1 MHAWVSDPIKSAIS
15 SGNLAIVQLL
25 QRHGA
30 TLQGRHMVTALSRAE
45 RPSMEMLQHLAP
57 ALGPGVWRECLTSP
71 ALQRGDVAV
80 CRFLVDHGVDINFAF
95 GSGCDLGLCT
105 ALHHAVLYNYEEMAR
120 CLLECGAR
128 ADVKT
133 KGMRMTAL
141 SLARQYANKASRV
154 VTTHRPGKRKRKS
167 TSEADKKKN
176 ENDNENENEDKEDKE
191 KKNEDDD
198 DEKNDD
204 HDAKTKPA
212 KKKQKQKEASAEKRE
227 EKELEAEV
235 RRLAKLKDDAKL
247 DVFTLRQMLRRR
259 GVLAGD
265 VPKRKLPLLQLTV
278 DWLSAGN

>member
-1 MHAWVSDPIKSAIS
+1 
-15 SGNLAIVQLL
+15 
-25 QRHGA
+25 
-30 TLQGRHMVTALSRAE
+30 
-45 RPSMEMLQHLAP
+45 
-57 ALGPGVWRECLTSP
+57 
-71 ALQRGDVAV
+71 
-80 CRFLVDHGVDINFAF
+80 
-95 GSGCDLGLCT
+95 
-105 ALHHAVLYNYEEMAR
+105 VLYNYEEMAR

-128 ADVKT
+128 VDVKT

-176 ENDNENENEDKEDKE
+176 ENENENENEDKDKE
-191 KKNEDDD
+191 EKEEKNEDGDGDD
-198 DEKNDD
+198 NEKNDD

-212 KKKQKQKEASAEKRE
+212 KKKQKQKEPSAEKRE